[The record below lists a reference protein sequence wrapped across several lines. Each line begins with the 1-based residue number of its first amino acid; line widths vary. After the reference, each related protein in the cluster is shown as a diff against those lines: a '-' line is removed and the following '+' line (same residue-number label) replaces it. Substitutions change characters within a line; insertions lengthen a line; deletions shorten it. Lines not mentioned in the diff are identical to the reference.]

1 MLKKMS
7 ECTDLNLNKKRKTE
21 FNVHINLES
30 EIFLEPI
37 AKFLRS
43 IDDEDIKELNDC
55 SSWAYDLAQ
64 IIEQK

>member
-21 FNVHINLES
+21 FNVHINLED
-30 EIFLEPI
+30 EISLDPVV
-37 AKFLRS
+37 KFLRT
-43 IDDEDIKELNDC
+43 IDIQNIMELDNC
-55 SSWAYDLAQ
+55 SSWAYDLAK